1 MSQLLAYFE
10 ILSYVGILHYFIII
24 FVESVSEVIIKLSC
38 SNSPLLEIS
47 HFSWIG
53 YFNLSEN

>member
-1 MSQLLAYFE
+1 MSHLLAYFE
-10 ILSYVGILHYFIII
+10 ILSYVGILHYFVIIL
-24 FVESVSEVIIKLSC
+24 VESISEVIIKLPC

-53 YFNLSEN
+53 YFNLSAN

>member
-10 ILSYVGILHYFIII
+10 ILSYVAILHYFIII
-24 FVESVSEVIIKLSC
+24 LVESASQVIIKLPC

-47 HFSWIG
+47 
-53 YFNLSEN
+53 NLLKD